1 MQVPVYKKGRPLPMN
16 WTMDKSLKLSRV
28 CVAVFSVLLAA
39 LCISGPWFWKAVL
52 HRENIAWL
60 YLAVTYS
67 TAVPA
72 ALVLLCLHRLL
83 KNISQEDVFCE
94 ENVWHLRTMSWC
106 CIAAGLVY
114 FAAGW
119 FDWYLFVFAAAAA
132 FVGLMLRV
140 VKNVFAQA
148 VAIKAENDYTI

>member
-1 MQVPVYKKGRPLPMN
+1 MN

-83 KNISQEDVFCE
+83 KNISQED
-94 ENVWHLRTMSWC
+94 
-106 CIAAGLVY
+106 
-114 FAAGW
+114 AAGW

>member
-1 MQVPVYKKGRPLPMN
+1 MN

-39 LCISGPWFWKAVL
+39 LCLSGPWFWKAVL

-67 TAVPA
+67 SAVPA

-94 ENVWHLRTMSWC
+94 ENVRHLRTMSW
-106 CIAAGLVY
+106 
-114 FAAGW
+114 
-119 FDWYLFVFAAAAA
+119 
-132 FVGLMLRV
+132 
-140 VKNVFAQA
+140 
-148 VAIKAENDYTI
+148 

>member
-1 MQVPVYKKGRPLPMN
+1 MN

-67 TAVPA
+67 SAVPA

>member
-1 MQVPVYKKGRPLPMN
+1 
-16 WTMDKSLKLSRV
+16 
-28 CVAVFSVLLAA
+28 
-39 LCISGPWFWKAVL
+39 
-52 HRENIAWL
+52 
-60 YLAVTYS
+60 
-67 TAVPA
+67 
-72 ALVLLCLHRLL
+72 
-83 KNISQEDVFCE
+83 
-94 ENVWHLRTMSWC
+94 MSWC
-106 CIAAGLVY
+106 CIAAGFVY

>member
-1 MQVPVYKKGRPLPMN
+1 M
-16 WTMDKSLKLSRV
+16 
-28 CVAVFSVLLAA
+28 
-39 LCISGPWFWKAVL
+39 
-52 HRENIAWL
+52 
-60 YLAVTYS
+60 
-67 TAVPA
+67 PA

-94 ENVWHLRTMSWC
+94 ENVRHLRTMSWC

>member
-1 MQVPVYKKGRPLPMN
+1 MN

-72 ALVLLCLHRLL
+72 ALVLLCL
-83 KNISQEDVFCE
+83 
-94 ENVWHLRTMSWC
+94 RTMSWC

>member
-1 MQVPVYKKGRPLPMN
+1 MN

-83 KNISQEDVFCE
+83 KNICKKMCSVKKMCGTCAPCRGAALPQALCI
-94 ENVWHLRTMSWC
+94 LRR
-106 CIAAGLVY
+106 AGLIGTCLCLPPPRLLW
-114 FAAGW
+114 A
-119 FDWYLFVFAAAAA
+119 
-132 FVGLMLRV
+132 
-140 VKNVFAQA
+140 
-148 VAIKAENDYTI
+148 

>member
-1 MQVPVYKKGRPLPMN
+1 MN
-16 WTMDKSLKLSRV
+16 WTMDKSLKLSRL
-28 CVAVFSVLLAA
+28 CVAVFSALLAA

-52 HRENIAWL
+52 YRESIAWL

-67 TAVPA
+67 SAVPA
-72 ALVLLCLHRLL
+72 ALVLFCLHRLL
-83 KNISQEDVFCE
+83 KNISAEDVFCE
-94 ENVWHLRTMSWC
+94 ENVRHLRTMSWC
-106 CIAAGLVY
+106 SIAAGLVY

-148 VAIKAENDYTI
+148 VAIKNENDYTI

>member
-1 MQVPVYKKGRPLPMN
+1 M
-16 WTMDKSLKLSRV
+16 
-28 CVAVFSVLLAA
+28 
-39 LCISGPWFWKAVL
+39 KAVL

-94 ENVWHLRTMSWC
+94 ENVRHLRTMSWC

-132 FVGLMLRV
+132 FCGPDAARGE
-140 VKNVFAQA
+140 NVFAQA